1 MSAALKIVKRL
12 YLSNYV
18 ETYITDIA
26 FGLSGNDLIEFIK
39 KNSQNATLQNQFR
52 VASKNFYLD
61 ILFNV
66 WSTGSKDR
74 YGVLSEDQIFGD
86 MKKTARQYFNFK
98 FDPDSMYKLFQR
110 AQMFL
115 GQTKFEEAKKRFIEF
130 YNTVMNPG
138 ETGENV
144 EDYKTQRAD
153 KNRIKSQII
162 NPSGGLSEAKKK
174 ELANITKAI
183 VTRRQSL
190 AQDFTPR
197 ENEKTTLD
205 PLDDQPASKLKTGT
219 FLSDWINNL
228 WSEVIKRKETYDDER
243 VVPDEEYIHLLLAL
257 IDVYNS
263 YTKKNKMIL
272 PVNNYGY
279 TYDKANK
286 VYVFNLKDPGG
297 VYLFEIFKYL
307 TGKELSS
314 SQINLSVVCSESNFT
329 RRHKQ
334 YYYDT
339 VLKDAGGPEAIPSSS
354 EGAGV
359 LSQKLKAAAEETK
372 LKEELKK
379 LKELDELMED
389 FKKRIPTIESLASL
403 NHEKERIVRR
413 LNEFNKLKLPED
425 VKTKKS
431 LEYDKIQIELN
442 DRELRIIERES
453 KPPIT
458 PDRVPSDVNLTPTKI
473 VEMKANDEQHD
484 IAEMKRAIDRLI
496 SYGEEILN
504 EMKINPDYGKIK
516 TKMSVFNNDVK
527 NYKKQ
532 IRANYDQVKS
542 NIPEGKIRNEL
553 LGNWSTL
560 SLLLDAMG
568 QRMQEIDWTTDKQSL
583 QKFTDTRIEAVL
595 RTPSSKVFAVPAT
608 PKSALRTMSARK
620 PVVNTPEISPSNP
633 NTQLTPSDFR
643 EAPATPVSKARPS
656 TVSRYQQMTMEDFYN
671 VYLKPIFKDD
681 FATFLNRSKETG
693 SNGYKDMTLINGTH
707 QALLKFVAFVFNDP
721 TNPKDIYAQDSLRIS
736 VPYAKS
742 IGPSDLARLTNF
754 MGHVMNEPVNQRR
767 QRFLQLILDDSKGPA
782 SLLSLMPN
790 QAIVKQL
797 ANQKDFVD
805 EVALVPA
812 YQSYESHKDIKPEK
826 YIGSKYQYTF
836 DKNKPIEYDR
846 ALIPVPDKEFWIV
859 SVTFRDDAGSTT
871 GKPRILTYGSSYG
884 LPSNFRPSD
893 FLTVPNNPQDLIPY
907 ELRKGN
913 AEKQLL
919 LLPGPEKSMELSK
932 PSSMD
937 TDESTSTQPKPPTQ
951 RFLELDEPL
960 AFMAKEADEVLRI
973 ENELVPY
980 VADDNDNDND
990 WEIGESEYRYEY
1002 VDETGQENTRGPKIV
1017 EESSE
1022 QWKPKKYTKK
1032 IPDGVMRLWLVEKQV
1047 FVDIR
1052 LF

>member
-12 YLSNYV
+12 YLSNYT
-18 ETYITDIA
+18 ETYITDLA

-74 YGVLSEDQIFGD
+74 YGVLSEDQIFNLL
-86 MKKTARQYFNFK
+86 KKSGKQYFNYK
-98 FDPDSMYKLFQR
+98 FDPDSMHKLFQK

-115 GQTKFEEAKKRFIEF
+115 GQTEFKVAFARFLEF
-130 YNTVMNPG
+130 YQEQMKIG
-138 ETGENV
+138 DISENV

-174 ELANITKAI
+174 ELANITEAI
-183 VTRRQSL
+183 VTRRQSI

-205 PLDDQPASKLKTGT
+205 PIDDQPASKLKTGT

-553 LGNWSTL
+553 LGNWGTL
-560 SLLLDAMG
+560 SNLLDAMG

-643 EAPATPVSKARPS
+643 EAPATPVNKARPS

-671 VYLKPIFKDD
+671 VYLKPIFKND
-681 FATFLNRSKETG
+681 FATFLQRAKDIRENG
-693 SNGYKDMTLINGTH
+693 DGYKQEAYINGTI
-707 QALLKFVAFVFNDP
+707 QATEKFVEFIFNDRN
-721 TNPKDIYAQDSLRIS
+721 NPKDIAMRNAFKVS
-736 VPYAKS
+736 S
-742 IGPSDLARLTNF
+742 ILINQHDLPRVINFIGHVFNEPIEQRRLKFLQYVLDKQKGPST
-754 MGHVMNEPVNQRR
+754 
-767 QRFLQLILDDSKGPA
+767 
-782 SLLSLMPN
+782 LLSR
-790 QAIVKQL
+790 IG
-797 ANQKDFVD
+797 QKDDIIPRLAKQIDFID
-805 EVALVPA
+805 NPIIIPEFQKLKSAL
-812 YQSYESHKDIKPEK
+812 DIKPGK
-826 YIGSKYQYTF
+826 YNAKSEYSF
-836 DKNKPIEYDR
+836 DKDKPIEYDG
-846 ALIPVPDKEFWIV
+846 ALIPLPTINDWVVVARSKYDTSIERDNIRFRGSEGFPDFARPWGIENYYLPKDW
-859 SVTFRDDAGSTT
+859 RL
-871 GKPRILTYGSSYG
+871 RI
-884 LPSNFRPSD
+884 PE
-893 FLTVPNNPQDLIPY
+893 
-907 ELRKGN
+907 ELRNTN
-913 AEKQLL
+913 APKQLL
-919 LLPGPEKSMELSK
+919 LLTGPERSMELSK

-960 AFMAKEADEVLRI
+960 AIMAKETDEVLRI

-990 WEIGESEYRYEY
+990 WEIGEPEYRYEY
-1002 VDETGQENTRGPKIV
+1002 VDETKQENTRGPKIV